1 MSAIAGALGL
11 LATIA
16 AIVLWVPTTVLLI
29 EILAAW
35 PTRATRAQI
44 ESASPRP
51 PLAVLMPAH
60 DEALGIG
67 AAIASVL
74 RQLAPGD
81 RLLVVADNCTDSTA
95 QVAAAAGAEVVERND
110 PLRRGKGYA
119 LDHGVRHLAARPP
132 AIVIVVDA
140 DCEAHPG
147 SLDRLT
153 HACAQAGRPI
163 QALYLMQSPPDAVL
177 RTRLAELAWTVKNHV
192 RPLGGL
198 RLGAPCQ
205 LMGTGMAF
213 AWSVIATA
221 PLASGHIVEDMQL
234 GLDLAR
240 AGTPPLFC
248 PDALVTSVFPA
259 SDEGTTAQRTR
270 WEHGHLGVIFRHGV
284 PTLCRAIAQRRLAL
298 LLMVLDLCVPP
309 LASLVLLL
317 LAMAGVSA
325 LVWAIGGSGAALV
338 VTTVTIAELVSGI
351 WIAWWR
357 FGRGIVSAGELLS
370 VPAYV
375 VAKIPIYAR
384 LLKSRQMEWVRTKRD
399 GSTK

>member
-153 HACAQAGRPI
+153 RACAIAARPI
-163 QALYLMQSPPDAVL
+163 QALYLMRSPPDAVL

-213 AWSVIATA
+213 TWSVIATA

-309 LASLVLLL
+309 PTILATLLL
-317 LAMAGVSA
+317 LQIFASA
-325 LVWAIGGSGAALV
+325 ANYFLGGWSMPFWLSVAALV
-338 VTTVTIAELVSGI
+338 IEVGAIGL
-351 WIAWWR
+351 AWSR
-357 FGRGIVSAGELLS
+357 FGRRLVTFREMLGAPLYLVGKLPL
-370 VPAYV
+370 
-375 VAKIPIYAR
+375 YAR
-384 LLKSRQMEWVRTKRD
+384 FFKRGEHDWIRTRR
-399 GSTK
+399 

>member
-1 MSAIAGALGL
+1 MSGIVWALGL
-11 LATIA
+11 LAAVA
-16 AIVLWVPTTVLLI
+16 AVVLWVPTTVLLL
-29 EILAAW
+29 EILAAR
-35 PTRATRAQI
+35 PTRAERTILRSTTA
-44 ESASPRP
+44 RP
-51 PLAVLMPAH
+51 SMAVVMPAH
-60 DEALGIG
+60 NEASGIV
-67 AAIASVL
+67 AAIESVR
-74 RQLAPGD
+74 RQLEAGD
-81 RLLVVADNCTDSTA
+81 RLLVVADNCSDNTA
-95 QVAAAAGAEVVERND
+95 QLAAAAGAEVVERHD

-119 LDHGVRHLAARPP
+119 LDHGVRHLEARPP
-132 AIVIVVDA
+132 AVVIVVDA

-153 HACAQAGRPI
+153 RACALADRPV
-163 QALYLMQSPPDAVL
+163 QALYLMRLPPEAVL
-177 RTRLAELAWTVKNHV
+177 KTRVAELAWTVKNHV

-309 LASLVLLL
+309 LASLVLML
-317 LAMAGVSA
+317 LAMAGIAA
-325 LVWAIGGSGAALV
+325 LAWAIGGSGVALV
-338 VTTVTIAELVSGI
+338 VTTVTIAELLLGI

-384 LLKSRQMEWVRTKRD
+384 LLKNRQMEWVRTKRD